1 MNKISEYL
9 LMILPIMLC
18 GCEINPP
25 SLPSLDQQT
34 FSYDQ
39 MMQKKKQLEE
49 EMQEIS
55 PQLQR

>member
-18 GCEINPP
+18 RCEIDSP

>member
-1 MNKISEYL
+1 MKKISEYL
-9 LMILPIMLC
+9 PMILCMILS

-39 MMQKKKQLEE
+39 MMQRKKQLEE

-55 PQLQR
+55 PQL